1 MQHLLRRLIQ
11 GGQLLRQGPGIARNQ
26 QADLL
31 ALLTQGLG
39 QRFSSALPG
48 LGQQR
53 PALWRCLA
61 PRAHRARRFI
71 GQQQVTATGSARQGF
86 KGVCQGQAVALHF
99 MLPELRTL
107 LA

>member
-1 MQHLLRRLIQ
+1 MDQRGGLQATSTLGIQPLVAVETGQVQHLLRRLIQ
-11 GGQLLRQGPGIARNQ
+11 GGQLLRQGPCIARNQ
-26 QADLL
+26 RADLL

-71 GQQQVTATGSARQGF
+71 GQ
-86 KGVCQGQAVALHF
+86 
-99 MLPELRTL
+99 
-107 LA
+107 